1 MGAKTVSD
9 NFSDFARLG
18 MIVVS
23 YFCRFWYVVIVVG
36 LPQTRQRGAQRVSFN
51 HQISEIIA
59 LFGSWPHHSV
69 CWGLPGGGVWV
80 TRGGVYQ
87 RWEVVVSSVGVSVAP
102 AVPGHVVVELL
113 HPQSATSASVGACNG
128 NISEHDTNLP
138 ARAGVGTIDFTS
150 CSGLQYFNNNLVISN
165 NGPEFASICLVIE
178 LSCSWN

>member
-1 MGAKTVSD
+1 MWSHHTLKHKNTSTSSDITIDKVDVECRRLVVKAYHSVDWKMGAKTVSD

-18 MIVVS
+18 MIIVS

-36 LPQTRQRGAQRVSFN
+36 LPQTRQCGAQRVSFN

-128 NISEHDTNLP
+128 NIS
-138 ARAGVGTIDFTS
+138 
-150 CSGLQYFNNNLVISN
+150 
-165 NGPEFASICLVIE
+165 
-178 LSCSWN
+178 